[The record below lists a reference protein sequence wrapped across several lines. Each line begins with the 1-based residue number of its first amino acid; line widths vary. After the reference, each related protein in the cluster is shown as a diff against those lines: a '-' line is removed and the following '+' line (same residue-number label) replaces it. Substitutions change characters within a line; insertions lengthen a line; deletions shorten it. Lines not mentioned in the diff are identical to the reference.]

1 MRRGNAESVLN
12 SCRQATSGSFGL
24 NNPQK
29 QKIFTNF
36 SSKLLCENLSRTL
49 GEKTLY
55 FEADDKMGVDFL
67 CKNSF
72 FTLKL

>member
-29 QKIFTNF
+29 QKIFKNLIF
-36 SSKLLCENLSRTL
+36 KLYCKKLLRTL
-49 GEKTLY
+49 GDITFD
-55 FEADDKMGVDFL
+55 FEDDDKNGVDFI
-67 CKNSF
+67 
-72 FTLKL
+72 